1 MKKLLNSLKK
11 VLSPLKNIF
20 LLVTII
26 FIVWMLFF
34 DANSW
39 LIHKELNNEIDALNT
54 KKEFY
59 EREIKS
65 DEKEINYEKSI
76 PGVEVRDYISMKKN
90 INHIINNYDT
100 YINKYNNKS
109 RTILSKYYDISK
121 TESCSKFRDLIDKN
135 L

>member
-59 EREIKS
+59 ESEIKS
-65 DEKEINYEKSI
+65 DEKEIKILQTPDGIEKYAR
-76 PGVEVRDYISMKKN
+76 EKYNMKKEN
-90 INHIINNYDT
+90 EDIYIIETDSLNT
-100 YINKYNNKS
+100 KK
-109 RTILSKYYDISK
+109 
-121 TESCSKFRDLIDKN
+121 
-135 L
+135 

>member
-59 EREIKS
+59 ESEIKS
-65 DEKEINYEKSI
+65 DEKEIKILQTPDGIEKYAR
-76 PGVEVRDYISMKKN
+76 EKYNMKKEN
-90 INHIINNYDT
+90 EDIYIIETD
-100 YINKYNNKS
+100 S
-109 RTILSKYYDISK
+109 LK
-121 TESCSKFRDLIDKN
+121 TKK
-135 L
+135 

>member
-59 EREIKS
+59 ESEIKS
-65 DEKEINYEKSI
+65 DEKEIK
-76 PGVEVRDYISMKKN
+76 
-90 INHIINNYDT
+90 
-100 YINKYNNKS
+100 
-109 RTILSKYYDISK
+109 ILQTPDGI
-121 TESCSKFRDLIDKN
+121 
-135 L
+135 

>member
-39 LIHKELNNEIDALNT
+39 LIHKELKNEIDALNT

-59 EREIKS
+59 ESEIKS
-65 DEKEINYEKSI
+65 DEKEIKILQTPDGIEKYAR
-76 PGVEVRDYISMKKN
+76 EKYNMKKEN
-90 INHIINNYDT
+90 EDIYIIETD
-100 YINKYNNKS
+100 S
-109 RTILSKYYDISK
+109 LK
-121 TESCSKFRDLIDKN
+121 TKK
-135 L
+135 

>member
-59 EREIKS
+59 ESEIKS
-65 DEKEINYEKSI
+65 DEKGLFVESFKEISPIVLKH
-76 PGVEVRDYISMKKN
+76 VR
-90 INHIINNYDT
+90 
-100 YINKYNNKS
+100 
-109 RTILSKYYDISK
+109 L
-121 TESCSKFRDLIDKN
+121 
-135 L
+135 